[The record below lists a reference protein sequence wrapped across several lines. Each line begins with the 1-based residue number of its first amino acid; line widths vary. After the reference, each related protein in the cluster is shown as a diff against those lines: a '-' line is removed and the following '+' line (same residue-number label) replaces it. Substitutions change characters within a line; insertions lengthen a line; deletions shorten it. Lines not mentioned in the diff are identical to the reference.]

1 MVIGRR
7 LSLVRRKG
15 TLEVYFRHNLARL
28 LIVSTVAITGVLG
41 SPALINAASTATLKT
56 STTDDKTASIGVPD
70 GWKLAKGANG
80 YVYVTGPHGEQIN
93 LGVIIIA
100 KNAPS
105 GTGNLS
111 SDIAFALPFS
121 SSLKDKF
128 TTSIQKGAAK
138 SGMATPQVT
147 FASQTQTKLPMCSMF
162 LGSLT
167 SSSDSSKFEA
177 VVCSLRPDY
186 LGLYKNIVFMAKVP
200 SSLATTD
207 RPIVQ
212 QIVQSYRVTPTMFRK
227 MLAPYTAPPPQPP
240 SGMVMPVMA
249 PYQDPTNSDCF
260 DYNVIRESPPWE
272 VPMHCGG
279 LQPG

>member
-1 MVIGRR
+1 VNH
-7 LSLVRRKG
+7 
-15 TLEVYFRHNLARL
+15 FRQHLARL
-28 LIVSTVAITGVLG
+28 LIVSTLAITGMLV
-41 SPALINAASTATLKT
+41 SPALINAASTATRKT
-56 STTDDKTASIGVPD
+56 ATTDDKTATVGVPD
-70 GWKLAKGANG
+70 GWKLARGANG
-80 YVYVTGPHGEQIN
+80 FVYVTGPNGERIS

-111 SDIAFALPFS
+111 SDVAFAMPFS

-128 TTSIQKGAAK
+128 TTAVQKGAAK
-138 SGMATPQVT
+138 SGMPTPQVT
-147 FASQTQTKLPMCSMF
+147 FASQTATKLPMCSMF

-167 SSSDSSKFEA
+167 SSSESSKFEA
-177 VVCSLRPDY
+177 VICSLKPDY

-200 SSLATTD
+200 SSRASTD

-227 MLAPYTAPPPQPP
+227 MLAPYTSPPPQPR
-240 SGMVMPVMA
+240 SGVVMPVMA

-279 LQPG
+279 YQPG